1 MTCRGIGC
9 VWMQDALSI
18 PLLSFSP
25 PPLYHNHPPHV
36 HLPWM
41 SPHLPASLSQY
52 IKPPPHITSPTC
64 LIQTRPNSSKLVQ
77 TCPNSSKLVQTC
89 PICFLFLFFLLP
101 IIFKIIDSRRSGPK
115 EVITFR
121 YMALYRLMK

>member
-64 LIQTRPNSSKLVQ
+64 LVQTCQNLSKLVQTRPNSSKLVQTCPNLSKLVQ

-89 PICFLFLFFLLP
+89 PNSSKLVLAQL
-101 IIFKIIDSRRSGPK
+101 GPACL
-115 EVITFR
+115 R
-121 YMALYRLMK
+121 AY